1 MNLPCNVK
9 LVLSRLE
16 EAGHQAY
23 LVGGCVRDHFMGN
36 APHDFDITTDALPS
50 ETVALFSDFRVE
62 ETGLQHG
69 TITVIIDPLPLEIT
83 TFRTEGTYSDH
94 RHPDRVEFTRSVE
107 EDLARRDFTMNAIA
121 YSIGGRVADPFGG
134 REDIEKG
141 VIRCVGEPT
150 LRFEEDALRIL
161 RALRFAARLGF
172 EIEKKTKAA
181 LFSRAPLLKKIA
193 PERIL
198 AELMGI
204 LAAPKAGKV
213 LSEYEPILKAI
224 LPDLSADCGILK
236 KLPPKEALRFAGW
249 LWPMGEEKAKGI
261 LQKLKGSNRLQ
272 KEMSLLIE
280 GQKIAYSPAP
290 QRVEVRKALSRFGE
304 ALYFD
309 HLLLQR
315 AANLMDEESYGAA
328 RSMAEKML
336 EEKICLHPRTLAVG
350 GEELM
355 ALGFSGAK
363 IGAALNRLFDLVME
377 EKLPNEKEALLDFA
391 KNLEK

>member
-1 MNLPCNVK
+1 MKMPCGVK
-9 LVLSRLE
+9 RILSRLE
-16 EAGHQAY
+16 EAGYQAY

-36 APHDFDITTDALPS
+36 GPHDFDITTDALPS
-50 ETVALFSDFRVE
+50 EIIALFSDFRVE

-69 TITVIIDPLPLEIT
+69 TVTVVADHLSLEIT
-83 TFRTEGTYSDH
+83 TFRTEGAYSDH
-94 RHPDRVEFTRSVE
+94 RHPDQVEFTRSVE

-121 YSIGGRVADPFGG
+121 CSMEGGVVDPFGG
-134 REDIEKG
+134 RADIEKG
-141 VIRCVGEPT
+141 LIRCVGEPA

-172 EIEKKTKAA
+172 EIDGKTKAA
-181 LFSRAPLLKKIA
+181 LFCCAHLLRKIA
-193 PERIL
+193 AERIL
-198 AELMGI
+198 AELKGI
-204 LAAPKAGKV
+204 LIAQRAGEI
-213 LSEYEPILKAI
+213 LLEYEPILKEI
-224 LPDLSADCGILK
+224 LPDLSADCNILG
-236 KLPPKEALRFAGW
+236 KLLPKESLRFAGW
-249 LWPMGEEKAKGI
+249 LWPMGETGAKEI

-272 KEMSLLIE
+272 RETRLLIQ
-280 GQKIAYSPAP
+280 GQKIAYSSAP
-290 QRVEVRKALSRFGE
+290 QRVEVRKAISRFGE

-315 AANLMDEESYGAA
+315 AANRMDEESYGAA

-336 EEKICLHPRTLAVG
+336 EEGICLNLRALAVG